1 MATLYPSAVLKTLVT
16 VGGLLAL
23 GLSTNL
29 LASPGQ
35 QPGSATP
42 LPAQIWNDCAPWDGP
57 AFTITVPLA
66 RRSAEAPTI
75 LTIAIWEPADGR
87 TPLSFVFPRDGAR
100 AQGSVTLQPRP
111 GVSGL
116 MSGQVRFRSLHSRQ
130 PVEGSFDLVSKGGE
144 IVRGTFRARWV
155 DGQRVLCG

>member
-1 MATLYPSAVLKTLVT
+1 MALALLATL
-16 VGGLLAL
+16 LA
-23 GLSTNL
+23 
-29 LASPGQ
+29 A
-35 QPGSATP
+35 AP
-42 LPAQIWNDCAPWDGP
+42 LPAIPLPATVRPDCAPWDGP

-66 RRSAEAPTI
+66 RRSTEPTTI

-116 MSGQVRFRSLHSRQ
+116 LSGQVRFRSLNSRQ

-144 IVRGTFRARWV
+144 IIRGTFRARWEF
-155 DGQRVLCG
+155 GQRMLCG